1 MSAIALQ
8 PAQRAPNI
16 DRQRRIAELIGAASI
31 EISPRDDPEREQLSE
46 LLPPGTTV
54 FVNNPGS
61 ATHHDIVAACVKLQ
75 RAGFSPVP
83 HVAARRLASF
93 TQARDFLERA
103 AGEAGV
109 KSILLTAGDPA
120 TPIGPFRDSL
130 DLLATGLVETHGIAH
145 VGFAGYPEG
154 HPRIDRHSLDTALRG
169 KIAFAGRLGLAVSIV
184 TQFGF
189 DPGPISRW
197 IVSLRQEGFRGPIR
211 VGIAGPATVAT
222 LAKFAV
228 RCGIGASLR
237 ALGRGQTAFARILT
251 ETAPDALIAALVAGE
266 EPGPAIDGL
275 HVFTFGGVRQAAAW
289 LRIRGCPAPAPHM
302 GCLRSR
308 PVISA

>member
-1 MSAIALQ
+1 MSAAM
-8 PAQRAPNI
+8 PSVQRGANV

-31 EISPRDDPEREQLSE
+31 EISPRDDPEQEQLSE
-46 LLPPGTTV
+46 LLPPGTTI

-75 RAGFSPVP
+75 RAGFLPVP
-83 HVAARRLASF
+83 HAAARRLASF

-120 TPIGPFRDSL
+120 TPVGPFRDSL
-130 DLLATGLVETHGIAH
+130 DLLATGLVESHGIKH
-145 VGFAGYPEG
+145 VTFAGYPEG
-154 HPRIDRHSLDTALRG
+154 HPRIDRHRLDRALRD
-169 KIAFAGRLGLAVSIV
+169 KIAFAGRLALIVSIV

-197 IVSLRQEGFRGPIR
+197 ITSLREDGFRGPIR
-211 VGIAGPATVAT
+211 VGIAGPAAVAT

-251 ETAPDALIAALVAGE
+251 ETAPDALIAALVTGE
-266 EPGPAIDGL
+266 ERGPAIDGL
-275 HVFTFGGVRQAAAW
+275 HVFTFGGVRRTVAW
-289 LRIRGCPAPAPHM
+289 LRIRGCPAPTA
-302 GCLRSR
+302 R
-308 PVISA
+308 P